1 MLCHRIWFSGMDLIV
16 LRIRTGDAP
25 VIASTA
31 EWQHDTICQFA
42 ICLSGGMLTCTYFEL
57 VAD

>member
-1 MLCHRIWFSGMDLIV
+1 MDLFV

-42 ICLSGGMLTCTYFEL
+42 ICLSGGMLTCTYFES